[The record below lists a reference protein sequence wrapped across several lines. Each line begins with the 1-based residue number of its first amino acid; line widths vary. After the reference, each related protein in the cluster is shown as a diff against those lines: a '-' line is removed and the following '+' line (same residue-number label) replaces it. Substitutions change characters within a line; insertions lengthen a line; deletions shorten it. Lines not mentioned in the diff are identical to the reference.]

1 MTNAEKQEIL
11 NAIKAESQSVDELV
25 EVSSLDNIKSLP
37 ALRGSELVSAPLTL
51 LRKPADDAAATAN
64 ASATKADNA
73 AALANK
79 AAGMASDAA
88 GTANQAAETAN
99 SAAAAA
105 SAAAKQAEDAAAGV
119 NDGLVGGMTA
129 VPDEEND
136 TVKLTLLGKTGT
148 EIASVDIPGGTGG
161 GGNTY
166 NVTAE
171 VPLESGYY
179 VLSSAIGAVDEKY
192 RYKGRCITYEVSQGK
207 WETKQ
212 FVGTGL
218 SSWEQEASW
227 EDFGGAGTMKSLTV
241 NGEKKVPDSE
251 GNVDLTIDKLEVD
264 ESLDADSTNPVQNKT
279 VAAKFQEVEA
289 GTVFG
294 MSAEVSDDESSV
306 RLALTNK
313 SGAEIASVDIPAGS
327 GGGGES
333 STTKIVLLAETDKK
347 TVKEGG
353 AVKLT
358 YTYDHQV
365 AGGDDKG
372 SSTGQ
377 KATVTI
383 QVKRGTT
390 TTYSSSL
397 KEVSKGTYT
406 LDLTKYLLVGT
417 SDIYVI
423 AETTDPTTGKA
434 QKKQAYVSVKSVTLS
449 LSCGY
454 NLAATIQN
462 GGYGTYD
469 L

>member
-1 MTNAEKQEIL
+1 MALTESEKTELKNDIL

-212 FVGTGL
+212 FVGTSL

-406 LDLTKYLLVGT
+406 LDLTKYLLVG
-417 SDIYVI
+417 
-423 AETTDPTTGKA
+423 
-434 QKKQAYVSVKSVTLS
+434 SVEAGVREREERHPVPFLR
-449 LSCGY
+449 L
-454 NLAATIQN
+454 QP
-462 GGYGTYD
+462 GGHHPERRLRY

>member
-1 MTNAEKQEIL
+1 MSILIDKSTRLLVQGITGRDGHFHAVKMKEYGTN
-11 NAIKAESQSVDELV
+11 V
-25 EVSSLDNIKSLP
+25 
-37 ALRGSELVSAPLTL
+37 
-51 LRKPADDAAATAN
+51 
-64 ASATKADNA
+64 
-73 AALANK
+73 
-79 AAGMASDAA
+79 
-88 GTANQAAETAN
+88 
-99 SAAAAA
+99 
-105 SAAAKQAEDAAAGV
+105 
-119 NDGLVGGMTA
+119 VGGMTA

-212 FVGTGL
+212 FVGTSL

-434 QKKQAYVSVKSVTLS
+434 QKKQAYVT
-449 LSCGY
+449 GY
-454 NLAATIQN
+454 KLVEETRKRLEIMVRTNDGFEIAEADLKLR
-462 GGYGTYD
+462 GPGDLEGTQQSGIAFD
-469 L
+469 LKIADIARDGQLLQYVRNVAEEVVDADPTGIRPENEILWRQLKALRKTNVNWASIS

>member
-1 MTNAEKQEIL
+1 MEVVNALGRRKSAIARIFVSEGTGKITINKRDLAEYFPSSILQYVVKQPLNKLGVAEKYD
-11 NAIKAESQSVDELV
+11 IKVNLCGGGFTGQSQ
-25 EVSSLDNIKSLP
+25 
-37 ALRGSELVSAPLTL
+37 ALRLAIARALV
-51 LRKPADDAAATAN
+51 KINAD
-64 ASATKADNA
+64 
-73 AALANK
+73 
-79 AAGMASDAA
+79 
-88 GTANQAAETAN
+88 
-99 SAAAAA
+99 
-105 SAAAKQAEDAAAGV
+105 
-119 NDGLVGGMTA
+119 

-212 FVGTGL
+212 FVGTSL

-469 L
+469 SVSPTP